1 MKSFGFKR
9 RQYINFPM
17 LLRVIGWLLMIEAGF
32 MTIPLAAGFIMDD
45 RGGWAFLTSI
55 LITLLAAVIL
65 MSLHPKSR
73 DMGRREAILLTGLTW
88 VILSMFGMLPFLIA
102 GTHLSFT
109 DAFFETMSGFTTTGV
124 SVLPTLEGVP
134 KSILLWRCIEQ
145 WIGGLGIIL
154 FTLAVVPMLNT
165 QGGMLMFNAEVTGIT
180 HDKLRPRVSYT
191 AKSLWLIYIILTAV
205 LVILLTISDMDFF
218 NALCYGLSTMSTGGF
233 ATTDQTVA
241 DLHNLYI
248 KIVMT
253 IFMLIGGISFTLVY
267 KLMHGQF
274 KSAFRNDALRWYLYL
289 IGGGYVLLTFSAW
302 ISGRI
307 TEWDDVVID
316 PLFQA
321 VSIISSTGISE
332 PDFSLWGPLASIV
345 TVVLMLIGACAG
357 STSGGA
363 KVDRIL
369 ILFRFLKNEFYKLM
383 HPSAVTTVCI
393 NGRGTSYFVVQ
404 RVLAFLFLYILVIIG
419 AGTLLSVLGVSVE
432 DAFFSVACAISNAG
446 MGDNPTG
453 MTIDYSVMPKTAK
466 WILSG
471 VMLVGR
477 LEIFTILLIFTRTF
491 WKK

>member
-1 MKSFGFKR
+1 MFGFKR
-9 RQYINFPM
+9 RQYINFPL
-17 LLRVIGWLLMIEAGF
+17 LLRIIGWLLIIEAGF
-32 MTIPLAAGFIMDD
+32 MTIPLVAGLIMGDK
-45 RGGWAFLTSI
+45 GGWAFLISMIITGVSG
-55 LITLLAAVIL
+55 TLL
-65 MSLHPKSR
+65 MGLHPKSR
-73 DMGRREAILLTGLTW
+73 EMGRREAILLTGLTW
-88 VILSMFGMLPFLIA
+88 IILSLFGMLPFLIA

-124 SVLPTLEGVP
+124 SVLPTLSGVP
-134 KSILLWRCIEQ
+134 PSILLWRCIEQ

-191 AKSLWLIYIILTAV
+191 AKSLWIIYIILTAV
-205 LVILLTISDMDFF
+205 LILLLAASKMDFF
-218 NALCYGLSTMSTGGF
+218 TAVCYGMSTMSTGGF
-233 ATTDQTVA
+233 ATSDQTVA
-241 DLHNLYI
+241 DLHSLYV

-253 IFMLIGGISFTLVY
+253 VFMFIGGVSFTLVY
-267 KLMHGQF
+267 KMAKGRF
-274 KSAFRNDALRWYLYL
+274 KEVFRNDALRWYLY
-289 IGGGYVLLTFSAW
+289 IIAGGYVLLTLSAW
-302 ISGRI
+302 LAGRI
-307 TEWDDVVID
+307 TEWDDVLID
-316 PLFQA
+316 PLFQS

-332 PDFSLWGPLASIV
+332 PDFTLWGPLGAIV

-369 ILFRFLKNEFYKLM
+369 ILVRFLRNEFYKLM

-393 NGRGTSYFVVQ
+393 NGRGTSYIVVQ
-404 RVLAFLFLYILVIIG
+404 RVLAFLFLYVLIILGG
-419 AGTLLSVLGVSVE
+419 ATLLSIMGISIE
-432 DAFFSVACAISNAG
+432 ESFFSVACAISNAG

-453 MTIDYSVMPKTAK
+453 ITIDYSLMPKAAK

-477 LEIFTILLIFTRTF
+477 LEIFTILIIFTTTF